1 MAERAGARG
10 AGGGSEGFLPV
21 IGFRYYLPPPWGDTP
36 QPPQSLLVR
45 PLLREKA
52 ATVEN
57 SVSFNKKI
65 TCIIENYTGQKLLS
79 TRLLMRWLKI
89 FSHI

>member
-21 IGFRYYLPPPWGDTP
+21 IGFRYYLPPPWGGGVNYP
-36 QPPQSLLVR
+36 PPQSLLVR

-57 SVSFNKKI
+57 SVSFDMDYKSFIN
-65 TCIIENYTGQKLLS
+65 T
-79 TRLLMRWLKI
+79 
-89 FSHI
+89 FSR